1 MENTQFF
8 DQIRDLIAR
17 DALETA
23 LEQIRLL
30 LENSQKLDEAILQSA
45 RFADI
50 RKQIRLGLV
59 SHTEANLTKN
69 QIRAGLLDL
78 LQEIEECTAETSA
91 RPDAPALREEMEHAV
106 SVVNSKNVV
115 TGSTITAG
123 GNVHIGDK
131 TITQTADKIYNIEK
145 IDNANFS

>member
-131 TITQTADKIYNIEK
+131 TISQTADKIYNIDK
-145 IDNANFS
+145 IDDANFS